1 MPHSTAVRLS
11 NQISS
16 IAYSACARS
25 LFLCHATIV
34 WLMSLGLVYAQAAE
48 PEGDAAAPADTA
60 LVQDGLLSQIFA
72 RIGGWF
78 HGLLDQLRLAGSA
91 LVQARGLGQWWADV
105 SSTPGAREA
114 IFVGAMWVMGI
125 VALAW
130 CLEWVAH
137 RLLRRPRQLV
147 EEHAQR
153 RESASLLR
161 RMPYAITDAALYW
174 IPLLAF
180 LATTGVMSNAFL
192 TGNRAYFVVL
202 ALANAYA
209 GVRVALVLARLLVNP
224 TGVRLRLFAVS
235 DEAAIQAYGWARV
248 IAITAGVGIAL
259 GESLVAFGAGVHFQ
273 TLVLKFTSLV
283 VHIMFIVLVVRSR
296 ERVAAVLRGPVV
308 EPGAARSGL
317 VAFRGFVAEVWVFIA
332 IVFIAAL
339 WVVWALSVENGFHR
353 VIHFVATTAG
363 VLIAARVVAILVF
376 GALDT
381 AFARIDPLLADR
393 PAASGGHYL
402 SILRFFLKAFLVIA
416 TVLAL
421 LYVWGAPI
429 SAWFAAGT
437 VGRRFASAC
446 WTIAIAVLLAV
457 IAWEAAGYA
466 LQRRVNQWNATGDTA
481 RVARLRT
488 LMPIMRSALFVVIGL
503 VVLFTA
509 LSEFGVNTAP
519 LLASAGLL
527 SAALAFGS
535 QNLVK
540 DFVTGIFLLME
551 NTMQVGDGVTVA
563 GVSGIVEHLSVRTVR
578 LRAGDGSLHVVPF
591 SSVTTVNNTNRGLGN
606 AAVRVSVTADADMTQ
621 VYEVLNA
628 IGKQMRSEAAYQNL
642 ILADLDIWGVDQI
655 DGASVTV
662 AGQIRTIDRGRWAVQ
677 REFNRRVL
685 LRFRETG
692 IRLANPRE
700 TLVISAGMQS
710 AAAVAVAGTG
720 AGAGA
725 GGQAAPNTPTAQPA
739 SEAPSPT

>member
-1 MPHSTAVRLS
+1 MPNSTAQQLLNQTSRL
-11 NQISS
+11 
-16 IAYSACARS
+16 ARS
-25 LFLCHATIV
+25 GCAHLRVLSAAT
-34 WLMSLGLVYAQAAE
+34 LLSLISLRVAYAQAAE
-48 PEGDAAAPADTA
+48 AAGDAAETPADTT

-78 HGLLDQLRLAGSA
+78 DGLIDQVRMSGQA
-91 LVQARGLGQWWADV
+91 LVQTRELGQWWANV
-105 SSTPGAREA
+105 SATPGAREA
-114 IFVGAMWVMGI
+114 IILGALWVVGI

-137 RLLRRPRQLV
+137 SVLRRPRQLV

-161 RMPYAITDAALYW
+161 RMPYAITHAALYW
-174 IPLLAF
+174 LPLLAF

-192 TGNRAYFVVL
+192 TGSRAYFVVL

-209 GVRVALVLARLLVNP
+209 GVRVALVLARLLVSP
-224 TGVRLRLFAVS
+224 TNTRLRLFAIS
-235 DEAAIQAYGWARV
+235 DEAARQAYGWARV

-259 GESLVAFGAGVHFQ
+259 GESLIAFGAGVHFQ
-273 TLVLKFTSLV
+273 TLVLKLTSLV
-283 VHIMFIVLVVRSR
+283 VHIMLIVLVVRSR
-296 ERVAAVLRGPVV
+296 QRVAAVLRGPVV
-308 EPGAARSGL
+308 EPGSVRSGL
-317 VAFRGFVAEVWVFIA
+317 SVFRGFVAEVWVYVA

-353 VIHFVATTAG
+353 VIHFVAITAG
-363 VLIAARVVAILVF
+363 VLIAARVLAILVF

-402 SILRFFLKAFLVIA
+402 SILRFFLKALLVVA

-429 SAWFAAGT
+429 TTWFAQGT

-466 LQRRVNQWNATGDTA
+466 LQRRVNQWNAAGDTA

-488 LMPIMRSALFVVIGL
+488 LMPIMRSALFVIIGL

-509 LSEFGVNTAP
+509 LSELGVNTAP

-563 GVSGIVEHLSVRTVR
+563 GVTGTVEHLSVRTVR

-606 AAVRVSVTADADMTQ
+606 AAVRVSVAADADISK
-621 VYEVLNA
+621 VYEVLRA
-628 IGKQMRSEAAYQNL
+628 IGNEMRSEEAYQNL

-655 DGASVTV
+655 DGSAVTI

-685 LRFRETG
+685 LRFRDAG

-700 TLVISAGMQS
+700 TLM
-710 AAAVAVAGTG
+710 VA
-720 AGAGA
+720 AGAQGA
-725 GGQAAPNTPTAQPA
+725 QAAQPA
-739 SEAPSPT
+739 GQPSTTTEG

>member
-1 MPHSTAVRLS
+1 MPYSIAVRLFR
-11 NQISS
+11 QISS
-16 IAYSACARS
+16 VARSACAQSR
-25 LFLCHATIV
+25 FVFHALLV
-34 WLMSLGLVYAQAAE
+34 WIMGQGLVYAQTAE
-48 PEGDAAAPADTA
+48 SGGDAAPPADTA
-60 LVQDGLLSQIFA
+60 LVQDGLLSQVFA
-72 RIGGWF
+72 RIGAWF
-78 HGLLDQLRLAGSA
+78 DGLLEQVRQAGRA
-91 LVQARGLGQWWADV
+91 LVQARELGQWWTNV

-114 IFVGAMWVMGI
+114 IFVGAMWVVGI

-130 CLEWVAH
+130 CLEWVVH

-147 EEHAQR
+147 REHAQR

-161 RMPYAITDAALYW
+161 RMPYAITHAALYW

-192 TGNRAYFVVL
+192 TGDRAYFVVL

-209 GVRVALVLARLLVNP
+209 GVRVTLVLARLLVNP
-224 TGVRLRLFAVS
+224 VDARLRLFAVS
-235 DEAAIQAYGWARV
+235 DEAAVQAYGWARL
-248 IAITAGVGIAL
+248 IAITAGTGIAL

-273 TLVLKFTSLV
+273 TLVMKLTSLL
-283 VHIMFIVLVVRSR
+283 VHIMLIVLVVRSR
-296 ERVAAVLRGPVV
+296 ERVATVLRGPVV
-308 EPGAARSGL
+308 EPGSVRSGL
-317 VAFRGFVAEVWVFIA
+317 SVFRGFVAEVWVFLA

-353 VIHFVATTAG
+353 VINFVAVTAG
-363 VLIAARVVAILVF
+363 VLIASRVVAILVF

-402 SILRFFLKAFLVIA
+402 SVLRFFLKALLAIA

-421 LYVWGAPI
+421 LYVWGAPL
-429 SAWFAAGT
+429 SAWFATGT

-457 IAWEAAGYA
+457 LAWEAAGYA
-466 LQRRVNQWNATGDTA
+466 LQRRVNRWIAMGDTA

-509 LSEFGVNTAP
+509 LSELGVNTAP

-563 GVSGIVEHLSVRTVR
+563 GVSGTVEHLSVRTVR
-578 LRAGDGSLHVVPF
+578 LRAGDGSLHTVPF

-606 AAVRVSVTADADMTQ
+606 ASVRVTVTADADLTK
-621 VYEVLNA
+621 VYDVLRA
-628 IGKQMRSEAAYQNL
+628 IGKEMRSEAAYQNL

-655 DGASVTV
+655 DGASVIV

-700 TLVISAGMQS
+700 TLLIPAATQDTEATQAGRQ
-710 AAAVAVAGTG
+710 
-720 AGAGA
+720 
-725 GGQAAPNTPTAQPA
+725 PT
-739 SEAPSPT
+739 SPTES